1 MVELMTAVAPVSSL
15 SLSAVTSA
23 VSRVGALAQPGA
35 PPPIS
40 PVSPVVP
47 HKNPPAGLLAF
58 DPFSPEV
65 DLSSQP
71 VEQMRAL
78 HQFRANL
85 SYFQKADQA
94 SQSSVNVEA

>member
-1 MVELMTAVAPVSSL
+1 MTAVTPVSSL
-15 SLSAVTSA
+15 SLTAVTAA

-40 PVSPVVP
+40 PVSAVVP

-85 SYFQKADQA
+85 SYFQATAKA
-94 SQSSVNVEA
+94 SQPSMNVEA

>member
-1 MVELMTAVAPVSSL
+1 MTAVTPVSSL
-15 SLSAVTSA
+15 SLTAVTAA

-40 PVSPVVP
+40 PVSKVVP
-47 HKNPPAGLLAF
+47 HKNPPAGLLVF
-58 DPFSPEV
+58 DPYSPEV

-85 SYFQKADQA
+85 SYFQKADQE
-94 SQSSVNVEA
+94 SRSSVNVEA